1 MLCVDL
7 KNSFYQLPDV
17 HKGLYD
23 VETSNIDAEIHSSTK
38 FQTIQEK
45 QITSNTFLLDLA
57 KQEKIIGKLI
67 I

>member
-23 VETSNIDAEIHSSTK
+23 VDNSNIDAEIVSTK
-38 FQTIQEK
+38 FQTIQEE
-45 QITSNTFLLDLA
+45 QITFNKFFLDLA
-57 KQEKIIGKLI
+57 KQEKCIGKLKI
-67 I
+67 